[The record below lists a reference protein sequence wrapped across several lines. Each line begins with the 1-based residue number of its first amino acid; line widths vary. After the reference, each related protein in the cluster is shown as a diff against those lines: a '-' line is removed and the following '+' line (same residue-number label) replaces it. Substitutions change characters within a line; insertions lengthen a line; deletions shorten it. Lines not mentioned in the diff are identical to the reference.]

1 MLLAL
6 PPQRGVRDDF
16 DNKSTNFG
24 MRRSLCPNASADF
37 LRVRQKCQPV
47 GQVNDHFYLINIC
60 PYFLQNSK
68 NKKKMQ
74 APDME
79 KKQI

>member
-1 MLLAL
+1 M
-6 PPQRGVRDDF
+6 GW
-16 DNKSTNFG
+16 SYT
-24 MRRSLCPNASADF
+24 ASDAAVSPKNQPAQTPSGLADF

-68 NKKKMQ
+68 NRKKMQ